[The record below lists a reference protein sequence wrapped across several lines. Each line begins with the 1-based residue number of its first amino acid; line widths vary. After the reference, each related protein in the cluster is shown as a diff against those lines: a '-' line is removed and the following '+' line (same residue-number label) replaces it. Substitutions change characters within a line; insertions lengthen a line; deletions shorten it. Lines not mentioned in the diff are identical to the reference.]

1 MRRYLKTQC
10 LAAINVLTEAHADI
24 EKLIDAGETTA
35 AAGLLEQCQDS
46 AIKIGEII
54 DRTERENTEE
64 VHQLEI
70 YCEKLYQIHENL
82 VSGVHVNARKAVRSL
97 DNTIRVVS
105 SGISERFLT
114 QREVVFL
121 PYNASMWDSLETLWE
136 KEKSDPNSIV
146 YVVPIPYYEK
156 NADGTVRKLV
166 YDLDKFPKN
175 VPVVSFRKYNI
186 EERHPDAIYIH
197 NPYDDLN
204 FVTSVPPEFYSPKL
218 KQCTDEL
225 VYTPYYVLDEIDPEN
240 KAALKAAWGFV
251 VKPGVI
257 NSDRVIVQSENWRK
271 VYIELIVGVLG
282 EEHRAE
288 WEKKV
293 EVLPSSK
300 LVRAKNLKA
309 WDYDIPPEWMDKI
322 LDSEGNRKKI
332 IFYNVSLGTLLREE
346 EKEMQKIER
355 VLDIFKENLDK
366 VTLLWRPHPLVEATL
381 ASMKPALLQ
390 WYLSIVKRY
399 REENWGIF
407 DDSAEI
413 DRAIA
418 VSDAYYG
425 DDSSVVWMYK
435 ETGKPIMIQNCSI

>member
-1 MRRYLKTQC
+1 M
-10 LAAINVLTEAHADI
+10 
-24 EKLIDAGETTA
+24 
-35 AAGLLEQCQDS
+35 
-46 AIKIGEII
+46 
-54 DRTERENTEE
+54 
-64 VHQLEI
+64 
-70 YCEKLYQIHENL
+70 
-82 VSGVHVNARKAVRSL
+82 
-97 DNTIRVVS
+97 
-105 SGISERFLT
+105 
-114 QREVVFL
+114 
-121 PYNASMWDSLETLWE
+121 
-136 KEKSDPNSIV
+136 
-146 YVVPIPYYEK
+146 
-156 NADGTVRKLV
+156 RKLV

-204 FVTSVPPEFYSPKL
+204 FVTSVPPEFYSSNL
-218 KQCTDEL
+218 KKYTDEL
-225 VYTPYYVLDEIDPEN
+225 VYTPYFVLNEIDPSN
-240 KAALKAAWGFV
+240 KEELKSVRGFV
-251 VKPGVI
+251 LKPGVI
-257 NSDRVIVQSENWRK
+257 NANRVIVQSENWRR
-271 VYIELIVGVLG
+271 VYIELIVAALG
-282 EEHRAE
+282 ENCRAE

-309 WDYDIPPEWMDKI
+309 GDYDIPPEWMDKI